1 MEQLA
6 NELKTAENLDCF
18 KSLLCSVQLKV
29 NDLNELLYGR
39 ERTFN
44 LKFTYGTII
53 MSLDH
58 LIVYMPFYL
67 YILF

>member
-6 NELKTAENLDCF
+6 NELKTAENLNSF
-18 KSLLCSVQLKV
+18 KSLFHSVQLKV

-39 ERTFN
+39 EKLLTLN
-44 LKFTYGTII
+44 LPII
-53 MSLDH
+53 KSFDH
-58 LIVYMPFYL
+58 FMVYMPFYL

>member
-6 NELKTAENLDCF
+6 NELKTAENLNSF
-18 KSLLCSVQLKV
+18 KSLFHSVQLKV

-39 ERTFN
+39 ERTFD

-53 MSLDH
+53 TSLDH
-58 LIVYMPFYL
+58 FIVYMQFYL
-67 YILF
+67 YILI